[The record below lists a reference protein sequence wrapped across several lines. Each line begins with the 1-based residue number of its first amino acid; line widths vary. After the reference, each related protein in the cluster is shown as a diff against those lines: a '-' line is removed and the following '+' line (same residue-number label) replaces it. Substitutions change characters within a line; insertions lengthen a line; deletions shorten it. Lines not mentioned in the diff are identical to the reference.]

1 MSLLFDTSILIDF
14 MRGRPEAVSL
24 VSSHDRKSGLSVVT
38 VAELFTGAKRQNE
51 ESEIRDLVLE
61 WQVFVV
67 SQSIAELA
75 GAHVKHF
82 GASHSLELPDALIAA
97 TAEHH
102 GLALATLNV
111 KHFPMF
117 KKLRAPY

>member
-1 MSLLFDTSILIDF
+1 MLLDTSILVDF
-14 MRGRPEAVSL
+14 MRGKTEAISFVESL
-24 VSSHDRKSGLSVVT
+24 GRAASLSVVS
-38 VAELFTGAKRQNE
+38 VAELFTGAKRQTE
-51 ESEIRDLVLE
+51 EREIRDLVGDL
-61 WQVFVV
+61 QVFVV
-67 SQSIAELA
+67 SQPIAERA

-82 GASHSLELPDALIAA
+82 AASHSLALPDALIAA